1 MKSLVIARWLALLF
15 LLTACS
21 APTAATEA
29 PALAPQPSAA
39 APQPGQGGL
48 LACIPAAPGAW
59 QESEVFAFA
68 AAFYSSPDKSG
79 FYMLD
84 PGRDPRAL
92 LDAQGCF
99 QFDNLPPHEYVLVIG
114 PRPEQARLVAGE
126 NSQPRIF
133 NVTAGE
139 TLQPGELALQP

>member
-1 MKSLVIARWLALLF
+1 MKALRIGLLALL

-21 APTAATEA
+21 APTAAPQVT
-29 PALAPQPSAA
+29 PLAATQPTPA

-48 LACIPAAPGAW
+48 LACVPAAPDAW
-59 QESEVFAFA
+59 QEGEIFAFA
-68 AAFYSSPDKSG
+68 AAFYSSTDSSG

-84 PGRDPRAL
+84 PGRDPRAA

-114 PRPEQARLVAGE
+114 PRPEQGRLVAGE
-126 NSQPRIF
+126 DGRPRIF
-133 NVTAGE
+133 SVTADE
-139 TLQPGELALQP
+139 TLQPEALSLLP